1 MFSTLLKCWTFS
13 NLPFRKFVLTMPM
26 TITIGS
32 SIVGILV
39 VWKLNAKIDR
49 GCVVACSAAT
59 VSGNAELRDYLQE
72 NACKRLEH
80 WQG

>member
-1 MFSTLLKCWTFS
+1 MISFHKFIKYCFS
-13 NLPFRKFVLTMPM
+13 NFHVKLFFYRLCT
-26 TITIGS
+26 

-59 VSGNAELRDYLQE
+59 VSGNVELRDYLPE

-80 WQG
+80 WQGYG